1 MAKRYEGRVR
11 DGGILLSVH
20 SDNLDWTRRAKEILE
35 RTGAQDISSS
45 AEASADYAKSDRP
58 VGRTASDVEA
68 VQIRGGKKAAIVVH
82 QTGLSQC
89 PQCGLA
95 VQSEAELRDH
105 EKTCNGS
112 LKQSGRSEVDSSEVA
127 RRSAF

>member
-1 MAKRYEGRVR
+1 MQRPA
-11 DGGILLSVH
+11 
-20 SDNLDWTRRAKEILE
+20 
-35 RTGAQDISSS
+35 
-45 AEASADYAKSDRP
+45 ADYAKSDRP

-127 RRSAF
+127 TKVRFLMMSKESGIDTVAALSDSELEERR